1 VVLNLLWCLVGTYK
15 IHLTL
20 PALAI
25 GEVHV
30 RQAIISKQVLACY
43 SQLITNTIIFLYY
56 LTLIIWQLW
65 GANRLIGATVTVT
78 TAFFYCFF
86 FSLTILTLLI
96 ELKLLLFNTIL
107 LELYIR
113 KLWGHMTTLYIGNE
127 LQSTRPKY
135 STNYAG
141 VVPISMF
148 GPFGEQNKCCNIKVL

>member
-56 LTLIIWQLW
+56 LTLII
-65 GANRLIGATVTVT
+65 
-78 TAFFYCFF
+78 
-86 FSLTILTLLI
+86 
-96 ELKLLLFNTIL
+96 
-107 LELYIR
+107 
-113 KLWGHMTTLYIGNE
+113 
-127 LQSTRPKY
+127 
-135 STNYAG
+135 
-141 VVPISMF
+141 
-148 GPFGEQNKCCNIKVL
+148 